1 MSQPPPRIL
10 ITGKPGVGKTT
21 IIQKV
26 IERLQVPYGGF
37 YTEEIREGGVR
48 VGFRLRTMEGKEGI
62 MAHVNSK
69 SPHRVSKYG
78 VEVSAFEDI
87 AVPELDRVLQG
98 YFPPGSRGEH
108 KGSALLVIDELG
120 RMELFSRKFQ
130 EKVLEIFD
138 HPIPILAVIQDSRN
152 PFLDRIRGR
161 DDVMIYRVTVGNRDG
176 LVGEIV
182 KELESVRV

>member
-1 MSQPPPRIL
+1 MNSSPRIL
-10 ITGKPGVGKTT
+10 ITGKPEVGKTT
-21 IIQKV
+21 LIQKV
-26 IERLQVPYGGF
+26 LDKLQAPYGGF

-87 AVPELDRVLQG
+87 AVPALDRAVRMQLV
-98 YFPPGSRGEH
+98 
-108 KGSALLVIDELG
+108 VIDELG

-130 EKVLEIFD
+130 DKVLEIFD

-152 PFLDRIRGR
+152 PFLDGIRGR
-161 DDVMIYRVTVGNRDG
+161 DDVTIYRVTAENRDG
-176 LVGEIV
+176 LVGEIL
-182 KELESVRV
+182 KKLESLKV